1 MVVRVFKFVLTE
13 LFRESLGHPK
23 EILADSAGLFLGQ
36 GNMWKELFFY
46 ISQVVISSPERP
58 LTPPRDSD
66 TQKGNIPTVE
76 KEVGKQFNAVKGW
89 EQCMSKETLR
99 KREEQLLKYF
109 QQVRAFFLSRQDNL
123 LTL

>member
-1 MVVRVFKFVLTE
+1 MWVFNCKFVLTE
-13 LFRESLGHPK
+13 LFCESLGHPK
-23 EILADSAGLFLGQ
+23 EMIADSAALFLEQ

-46 ISQVVISSPERP
+46 ISQLVISSTGRP

-66 TQKGNIPTVE
+66 TQKGSIPTVE

-89 EQCMSKETLR
+89 EQCMSKESLR

-109 QQVRAFFLSRQDNL
+109 QQV
-123 LTL
+123 